1 MVMRLVEDIVY
12 AGVSGVNQLKA
23 LQAALNSAI
32 EKEDWDSVRRLD
44 QSCMLVIDKVIAANK
59 DDGAALAAAL
69 NELKG
74 VYVSLIVRCK
84 CEVASMMH

>member
-1 MVMRLVEDIVY
+1 MGVRLVEDIVY
-12 AGVSGVNQLKA
+12 AGASGVYELKT
-23 LQAALNSAI
+23 LQDALNNAI
-32 EKEDWDSVRRLD
+32 EREDWDSVRRLD